1 MIPVA
6 WCGSIDRLY
15 GRRRSKFLYRRVDA
29 RAACYSLFDLDAL
42 HFLLDAEVEAR
53 AACYNL
59 FALDALHVLEDAEEL
74 RSALN
79 ENYEQDNEKLR
90 LRLSTRQKKK
100 RRKSKELPRRQWTLL
115 STFSSDVVSL
125 KGKPKMGFD
134 LLQTLK
140 EALDVMT
147 S

>member
-6 WCGSIDRLY
+6 WCGSIDRLS
-15 GRRRSKFLYRRVDA
+15 GCRRSTFLYRK
-29 RAACYSLFDLDAL
+29 
-42 HFLLDAEVEAR
+42 VEAR

-59 FALDALHVLEDAEEL
+59 FALDALHVLQDAEEL
-74 RSALN
+74 RSAFY
-79 ENYEQDNEKLR
+79 ENYEQDWQKLF

-100 RRKSKELPRRQWTLL
+100 RRKGKELPERQHLL
-115 STFSSDVVSL
+115 LASFASDVVSL
-125 KGKPKMGFD
+125 KVKPKTGFG

-140 EALDVMT
+140 EVWEIMT

>member
-6 WCGSIDRLY
+6 WCGSIDRLS
-15 GRRRSKFLYRRVDA
+15 GRRRSKFLFRR
-29 RAACYSLFDLDAL
+29 
-42 HFLLDAEVEAR
+42 VEAR

-74 RSALN
+74 RSAFL

-90 LRLSTRQKKK
+90 LRLSTREKKK
-100 RRKSKELPRRQWTLL
+100 QRKGKELPFRQRLL
-115 STFSSDVVSL
+115 LGAFPSDIVSVE
-125 KGKPKMGFD
+125 GKPKTGFD

-140 EALDVMT
+140 KVLEIVT
-147 S
+147 

>member
-6 WCGSIDRLY
+6 WCGSIDRLS
-15 GRRRSKFLYRRVDA
+15 GRRRSKFLFRR
-29 RAACYSLFDLDAL
+29 
-42 HFLLDAEVEAR
+42 VEAR
-53 AACYNL
+53 ANCYSL
-59 FALDALHVLEDAEEL
+59 FALDALHVLEDVEEL
-74 RSALN
+74 RSALR
-79 ENYEQDNEKLR
+79 ENYEQDLEKLR

-100 RRKSKELPRRQWTLL
+100 RRKGKELPLRQYQLL
-115 STFSSDVVSL
+115 SNFASDIVSL

-140 EALDVMT
+140 EVWEIMT

>member
-6 WCGSIDRLY
+6 RCGSIDQLS
-15 GRRRSKFLYRRVDA
+15 GRRRSKFLFRR
-29 RAACYSLFDLDAL
+29 
-42 HFLLDAEVEAR
+42 VEAR
-53 AACYNL
+53 ADCYTL
-59 FALDALHVLEDAEEL
+59 FALDALHVLKDAEEL
-74 RSALN
+74 RSALR
-79 ENYEQDNEKLR
+79 ENYEQDREKLI

-100 RRKSKELPRRQWTLL
+100 RRKGKDLPRRQRQLL
-115 STFSSDVVSL
+115 NVFPSDVVSL

-140 EALDVMT
+140 KMLEIVT

>member
-6 WCGSIDRLY
+6 WCGSIDGLS
-15 GRRRSKFLYRRVDA
+15 RRCRSKFLFRRVEA
-29 RAACYSLFDLDAL
+29 RTACYS
-42 HFLLDAEVEAR
+42 
-53 AACYNL
+53 L

-74 RSALN
+74 RSALY
-79 ENYEQDNEKLR
+79 ENYKQDNEKLF

-100 RRKSKELPRRQWTLL
+100 RRKGKELPLRQFNLL
-115 STFSSDVVSL
+115 CNFASDVVSL

-140 EALDVMT
+140 EMLEIVT